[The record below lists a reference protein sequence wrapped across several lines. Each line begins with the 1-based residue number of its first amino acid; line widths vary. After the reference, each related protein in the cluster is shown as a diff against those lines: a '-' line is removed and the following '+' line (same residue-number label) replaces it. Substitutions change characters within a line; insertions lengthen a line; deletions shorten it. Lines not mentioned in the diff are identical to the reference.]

1 MTFRARLRR
10 ALVRIR
16 QRVPPGLRTL
26 LGLLLVAGGTVGFLP
41 VLGFWMIPLGVGVLA
56 VDFPAAKRAEIWMSE
71 KWSGARARYRA
82 WRDKR

>member
-41 VLGFWMIPLGVGVLA
+41 VLGFWMIPLGVLVIGLDVKP
-56 VDFPAAKRAEIWMSE
+56 VVRRF
-71 KWSGARARYRA
+71 RA
-82 WRDKR
+82 WRAGGAGGGTEH

>member
-41 VLGFWMIPLGVGVLA
+41 VLGFWMIPLGVLVIGLDVK
-56 VDFPAAKRAEIWMSE
+56 PAMR
-71 KWSGARARYRA
+71 RRRA
-82 WRDKR
+82 WRGGGGGPGGGAGKGPGR